1 MAQIK
6 SLTKKLLV
14 IIITI
19 SLLISFVATPSA
31 QAKLTLEEG
40 EFYYSGTTKGTYK
53 AKSSIFAWLLANIGD
68 IADWLLGIITMGFRM
83 VFVGWTALIEK
94 ILTWTLE
101 GTTGVN
107 VDGENVSATDL
118 TSLTDSSNNV
128 TVQAIVY
135 NQVPALSVDFFDLE
149 YDKTYSGTG
158 KKLHCKKCDQDVEK
172 CCTETGCS
180 CKCKGNCDDC
190 RRYIAALNVTGDPV
204 IVQIK
209 KVVATWYYVMRFL
222 SAAAMLIVFLGVG
235 IKMGLS
241 TIASEKAVYKR
252 MLVDWVVGAIIV
264 FSIHYLMI
272 FVVHLNNVLV
282 TTVKDS
288 AKELNKVSMMQLA
301 EKSDEV
307 IEYTNEEL
315 EIDIYEAVRTRAY
328 DAKLVNGMIGMVMYM
343 TLVYFAI
350 RYTIVYLKR
359 LLTLIVLTLMAPA
372 VGVAYALQKV
382 FSGKSSSLSTWMT
395 EYIMNVLIQVVHA
408 IIYSVF
414 ISTALV
420 MSLQSVSGMILALI
434 LMNYALKAEK
444 TFRTIFKMGGN
455 GSLLD
460 DTASSGDA
468 EKMQQNLNSAKN
480 IAMSAKP
487 MANALMN
494 SPYANAL
501 KGVGKVGVAA
511 GLGVARAGK
520 AVVDPIGGAIKDH
533 VESKKGAK
541 LEDAV
546 DKKLIKE
553 LGSEEKFAKF
563 VESDEYEGRRSEVK
577 AELLAKHP
585 KRYGAKSTSTGAG
598 ADADVKKLL
607 TKGEKALQQDIINAQ
622 KAVANNQPGAE
633 AKLNAAID
641 NYTKFKQFGGG
652 LTQGQIA
659 KAHADRLVTIENHF
673 NIQRNPEGKITAST
687 FNKGVLNGV
696 FGTRHY
702 DYKTGKMVSDGNGL
716 YSQLSASNLLGLTDA
731 DKKILKQE
739 VFTPIAKGL
748 GGTAALFIGMGTMVA
763 HPKLGLGLVIAGG
776 TNARGAL
783 HRKID
788 PTAYNGN
795 YTFARF
801 SAPTVRRMQK
811 EALRQSQK
819 AWDGKVVKNVRD
831 NHPELYK
838 NIREDLGLEGK
849 FKGMLKDLASGGKL
863 AVSVGTI
870 GAIGGVAPQIVPL
883 ATVAGAGFVA
893 KKLMGHT
900 GFQQNLDKVNQH
912 SAKQLREQ
920 QLEFMK
926 EGCNVQGQIAS
937 VTLQHNYGI
946 EASKIIEEE
955 MKKEGFVFDEQKQEW
970 VDSTQGDWIEG
981 AKQAKEEYDK
991 AMVEMY
997 AQQGM
1002 EYDPKT
1008 GMARAVK
1015 EDTKQTTTIE
1025 EADLNENVVEKI
1037 NANTIKEIKKE
1048 LDREI
1053 EFQLRTLQ
1061 NFDINDATVQ
1071 GNIIKK
1077 LNSKLSDAK
1086 IIGKN
1091 VSVEDLFKEGS
1102 GKDFKSLIKNRAQV
1116 IENNN
1121 GASRTAL
1128 KGMST
1133 EVQEQVEKAMFSI
1146 SQERDPEEPISVQEV
1161 MSRMVQ
1167 FQKGSVGTP
1176 NGDGSSK
1183 VNTSDGA
1190 AQVKTGDGSVSVP
1203 QSASRDGSVRL
1214 STMDQVKIQEYISN
1228 IQSRD
1233 QARTVNSSTETRKQ
1247 IALEKAGK
1255 RRSKL
1260 DQVLSL
1266 NLDEAQLD
1274 NISESV
1280 ANGNGVVVN
1289 NGDSAVTFEQSESQD
1304 ILNLLFMRKELS
1316 VVNEFASN
1324 ELKVKE
1330 GAKGYKKV
1338 LDAEKDAKVQYYRAK
1353 LELEKT
1359 EQVAQNSG
1367 NASKYEKT
1375 LNGKREKVDKTEA
1388 AWKEAKADKIRK
1400 GPIIDIDA
1408 TLAEITSPT
1417 KGQRMKTSP
1426 IKSVQFAERST
1437 VTPKQQGPVKVPAN
1451 VNSIIADLNSKKSN

>member
-382 FSGKSSSLSTWMT
+382 FSGKSSSLTTWMT
-395 EYIMNVLIQVVHA
+395 EYIMNVLIQVIHA

-414 ISTALV
+414 ISTALI

-460 DTASSGDA
+460 DTASAGDA
-468 EKMQQNLNSAKN
+468 EKIQQNFNTVKGL
-480 IAMSAKP
+480 AMGAKP

-494 SPYANAL
+494 SPYAKAL
-501 KGVGKVGVAA
+501 KGVGKVGIAT
-511 GLGVARAGK
+511 GLGAARLGMAGANAIGDAVKDHREATAGRRFEGEVDKEMTRMYGSPEAYKNSQGQYTETDQEYEARRGK
-520 AVVDPIGGAIKDH
+520 ARDAVLARKNNPGDGDSDTAIKDLF
-533 VESKKGAK
+533 K
-541 LEDAV
+541 
-546 DKKLIKE
+546 
-553 LGSEEKFAKF
+553 
-563 VESDEYEGRRSEVK
+563 
-577 AELLAKHP
+577 
-585 KRYGAKSTSTGAG
+585 
-598 ADADVKKLL
+598 
-607 TKGEKALQQDIINAQ
+607 KGEKTLRQDVINAQ
-622 KAVANNQPGAE
+622 AEVNAKVPGADE
-633 AKLNAAID
+633 KLKTAMS
-641 NYTKFKQFGGG
+641 NYAKFKGVGGG

-659 KAHADRLVTIENHF
+659 KAHAQNLVTIENHF
-673 NIQRNPEGKITAST
+673 NIGHNSKGKVGLFRGIVGTA
-687 FNKGVLNGV
+687 NGV
-696 FGTRHY
+696 FGTKHY
-702 DYKTGKMVSDGNGL
+702 DYKTGKMVSDNNGL
-716 YSQLSASNLLGLTDA
+716 YKQLNAENLLGLTAA

-739 VFTPIAKGL
+739 VLNPIRNGFLGTMGL
-748 GGTAALFIGMGTMVA
+748 FVGMGTIVA
-763 HPKLGLGLVIAGG
+763 HPKLGMGLLAGG
-776 TNARGAL
+776 YAGASGAFK
-783 HRKID
+783 RKID
-788 PTAYNGN
+788 PTAYNGT
-795 YTFARF
+795 YSFARF
-801 SAPTVRRMQK
+801 STPTVRKMQK
-811 EALRQSQK
+811 EALRRSK
-819 AWDGKVVKNVRD
+819 AEWDKNVV
-831 NHPELYK
+831 NNVKTKYPELYK
-838 NIREDLGLEGK
+838 NIRQDLGLEGK
-849 FKGMLKDLASGGKL
+849 LKDGVAGALKVSSP
-863 AVSVGTI
+863 AVAVGTI
-870 GAIGGVAPQIVPL
+870 GLLGGVALQPIPL

-893 KKLMGHT
+893 QKLMRHT
-900 GFQQNLDKVNQH
+900 GFQQNLDKVNMH

-920 QLEFMK
+920 QLTFMK
-926 EGCNVQGQIAS
+926 DGCDVQAA
-937 VTLQHNYGI
+937 I
-946 EASKIIEEE
+946 ESAVLEKAYEDQTDKFMAEELG
-955 MKKEGFVFDEQKQEW
+955 KQGLVYDEKTDKY
-970 VDSTQGDWIEG
+970 VDVAE
-981 AKQAKEEYDK
+981 KAKEDYDQV
-991 AMVEMY
+991 MVELY

-1008 GMARAVK
+1008 GIAKPTEADQDNNKTM
-1015 EDTKQTTTIE
+1015 TIE
-1025 EADLNENVVEKI
+1025 EDDIRPEALGENAKI
-1037 NANTIKEIKKE
+1037 SANAIKEIKKE

-1053 EFQLRTLQ
+1053 EFQLKTMQ

-1102 GKDFKSLIKNRAQV
+1102 GKDFRSLVKNRAQV
-1116 IENNN
+1116 IQNNN
-1121 GASRTAL
+1121 TASQTAL
-1128 KGMST
+1128 TGMKP
-1133 EVQEQVEKAMFSI
+1133 EVQEKVKDALFSI
-1146 SQERDPEEPISVQEV
+1146 TQESEPGKTITVQDV
-1161 MSRMVQ
+1161 MSRMQ
-1167 FQKGSVGTP
+1167 QIEKSVDKKSDVTRR
-1176 NGDGSSK
+1176 DGSSQVK
-1183 VNTSDGA
+1183 TNDGSQQVKRSDGA
-1190 AQVKTGDGSVSVP
+1190 VSANKSKDGSVS
-1203 QSASRDGSVRL
+1203 L
-1214 STMDQVKIQEYISN
+1214 SMMDQVKIQEYITN
-1228 IQSRD
+1228 IQSRE
-1233 QARTVNSSTETRKQ
+1233 QPREVIAGTQEEKRKS
-1247 IALEKAGK
+1247 AVTNAAK
-1255 RRSKL
+1255 RKRKL
-1260 DQVLSL
+1260 DQILLADV
-1266 NLDEAQLD
+1266 DEM
-1274 NISESV
+1274 EV
-1280 ANGNGVVVN
+1280 AEAKTAASNGNVVKIAGIEV
-1289 NGDSAVTFEQSESQD
+1289 GKEDSQNVLEM
-1304 ILNLLFMRKELS
+1304 LFMKKELES
-1316 VVNEFASN
+1316 INKFATE
-1324 ELKVKE
+1324 ELKLKE
-1330 GAKGYKKV
+1330 GVKDYRDVSKTESKKKV
-1338 LDAEKDAKVQYYRAK
+1338 AYYDASIGLKKEKLDQALGKISGTRE
-1353 LELEKT
+1353 ELEKRLNVKKRQ
-1359 EQVAQNSG
+1359 EQDAKKEWDE
-1367 NASKYEKT
+1367 SK
-1375 LNGKREKVDKTEA
+1375 KRKA
-1388 AWKEAKADKIRK
+1388 AR
-1400 GPIIDIDA
+1400 GPILDIDVFM
-1408 TLAEITSPT
+1408 
-1417 KGQRMKTSP
+1417 G
-1426 IKSVQFAERST
+1426 
-1437 VTPKQQGPVKVPAN
+1437 
-1451 VNSIIADLNSKKSN
+1451 DLVEQKPKKSTIERVKKDDSIEVINQIKQLNNNN